1 MVSSV
6 ESKPLGQLLV
16 GSGLLKQTQ
25 LDLALEEQRRTDRQK
40 LLGEILIE
48 QKWCSP
54 EQVAEAL
61 AQGYGVPFA
70 RVTPRLADPKVIH
83 LLPRPFIERNAVL
96 PLFKVEGVL
105 TVAVP
110 EPADVFLLEEMERL
124 SGCRV
129 NVVAATV
136 QDIRATLTAYLP
148 TDRAFAV
155 DDLVEDLDARKFAL
169 VRTPSRPCADRAA
182 TDPGVMK
189 LARATIY
196 SAVQEGAS
204 EIHIEPEVGKLG
216 RTAEKEFRIRLRIDG
231 RLVERRRPPA
241 ALHAPLVYRLKWMA
255 ELDPLQVRLPQE
267 GAIRVLIDERALNLS
282 LSTAPTRGG
291 ERVVLRIAQSDRAP
305 LHLEKLGFAYDT
317 FKQWRKLLSLPNGL
331 LVVTGPAGSGKRATL
346 YASLAEL
353 NADELNLCTVE
364 QSVESDLPGI
374 NQLQID
380 AAAGFGFAESVS
392 AMLGHGPDVLMIGD
406 VRDSATARLASQAAL
421 DGRLILAAA
430 SAPDAPAAVGWL
442 LNLGA
447 EPFLL
452 GATLAGVLA
461 QRLVR
466 KLCPACKEPYE
477 PSAGE
482 RRQLDRHVGTVETLY
497 KPKGCPRCR
506 NLGYLGL
513 IGIHELLVPDEHF
526 RERLSQAAPLAE
538 LRDLARSART
548 KTLRTDG
555 MEKVKS
561 GITTLAEVH
570 RTTL

>member
-1 MVSSV
+1 MVSTL

-16 GSGLLKQTQ
+16 GSGLLQQAQ
-25 LDLALEEQRRTDRQK
+25 LDLALEEQRRTDGQK

-70 RVTPRLADPKVIH
+70 RITPRLADPKVIH
-83 LLPRPFIERNAVL
+83 LLPRAFIERNVVL

-110 EPADVFLLEEMERL
+110 EPADVFLLEEIERL
-124 SGCRV
+124 GGCRV
-129 NVVAATV
+129 NIVSATA
-136 QDIRATLTAYLP
+136 QDIRATLKAYLP

-155 DDLVEDLDARKFAL
+155 DDLLEDLDAQKFAL
-169 VRTPSRPCADRAA
+169 VRPPAKPCADRAA
-182 TDPGVMK
+182 AEAGVVK

-196 SAVQEGAS
+196 SAVQEGAT
-204 EIHIEPEVGKLG
+204 EIHIEP
-216 RTAEKEFRIRLRIDG
+216 AEKDFRIRLRMDG
-231 RLVERRRPPA
+231 RLAERRRLPA
-241 ALHAPLVYRLKWMA
+241 ALQAPLVYRLKWMA
-255 ELDPLQVRLPQE
+255 ELDPLQTRLPQE
-267 GAIRVLIDERALNLS
+267 GLIRVLIDGRPLNLS

-291 ERVVLRIAQSDRAP
+291 ETLVLRIAQSDRAP

-331 LVVTGPAGSGKRATL
+331 ILVTGPSGSGKRATL
-346 YASLAEL
+346 YASLCEM
-353 NADELNLCTVE
+353 NAAELNLCAVE
-364 QSVESDLPGI
+364 ESIEINLPGV

-380 AAAGFGFAESVS
+380 AGSGLGYAESVAALLRHS
-392 AMLGHGPDVLMIGD
+392 PDVLMIGD
-406 VRDSATARLASQAAL
+406 VRDARTARLAAQAAL
-421 DGRLILAAA
+421 DGRLIFAAA
-430 SAPDAPAAVGWL
+430 SAPDAPAAIGWL

-452 GATLAGVLA
+452 GATLGGVLA

-466 KLCPACKEPYE
+466 KLCPACKEPYQ
-477 PSAGE
+477 PTAGE
-482 RRQLDRHVGTVETLY
+482 RRQLERHVGSVETLY

-506 NLGYLGL
+506 NLGYLGR
-513 IGIHELLVPDEHF
+513 IGIHELLVPDDHF
-526 RERLSQAAPLAE
+526 RERLSQAAPISE
-538 LRDLARSART
+538 LRDLARAARL

-570 RTTL
+570 RTTA

>member
-1 MVSSV
+1 MTMVSTV

-16 GSGLLKQTQ
+16 GSGLLKPAQ
-25 LDLALEEQRRTDRQK
+25 LDLALQEQLRTDRQK

-70 RVTPRLADPKVIH
+70 RITPRLADPKVIH
-83 LLPRPFIERNAVL
+83 LLPREFIERNVVL
-96 PLFKVEGVL
+96 PLFKVEGAL

-110 EPADVFLLEEMERL
+110 EPTDVFLLEEMERL

-129 NVVAATV
+129 NIVAATV
-136 QDIRATLTAYLP
+136 QDIRATLKAYLP
-148 TDRAFAV
+148 TDRTFAV
-155 DDLVEDLDARKFAL
+155 DDLLEDLDAQKFAL
-169 VRTPSRPCADRAA
+169 VNAPAKACGDRAA
-182 TDPGVMK
+182 ADPGVVK
-189 LARATIY
+189 LARATLY
-196 SAVQEGAS
+196 AAAYEGAT
-204 EIHIEPEVGKLG
+204 EIHIEP
-216 RTAEKEFRIRLRIDG
+216 AEKEFRIRLRIDG
-231 RLVERRRPPA
+231 RLVERRRLPS

-255 ELDPLQVRLPQE
+255 ELDPQQMRRPQD
-267 GAIRVLIDERALNLS
+267 GLIRVLIDGRPLNLS
-282 LSTAPTRGG
+282 LTTAPTRGG
-291 ERVVLRIAQSDRAP
+291 ETLVLRIAQSDRAP

-331 LVVTGPAGSGKRATL
+331 ILVTGPAGSGKRTTL
-346 YASLAEL
+346 YASLSEM
-353 NADELNLCTVE
+353 NATELNLCTVE
-364 QSVESDLPGI
+364 QSVETNLPGI

-380 AAAGFGFAESVS
+380 AGAGFGFAESVS
-392 AMLGHGPDVLMIGD
+392 ALLRHGPDVLMIGD
-406 VRDSATARLASQAAL
+406 VRDSATARLAAQGAL

-430 SAPDAPAAVGWL
+430 SAADTSSAIAWL

-466 KLCPACKEPYE
+466 KLCTACKEPYE
-477 PSAGE
+477 PTAGE
-482 RRQLDRHVGTVETLY
+482 RRQLDRHVGSVETLY

-506 NLGYLGL
+506 NLGYVGR
-513 IGIHELLVPDEHF
+513 IGVHELLVPDDHF
-526 RERLSQAAPLAE
+526 RERLSQAAPLSE
-538 LRDLARSART
+538 LRDLARAARI

-555 MEKVKS
+555 MEKVKA

-570 RTTL
+570 RTTV

>member
-1 MVSSV
+1 MVSTL
-6 ESKPLGQLLV
+6 ESKPLGQLLI
-16 GSGLLKQTQ
+16 GSGLLQQAQ

-48 QKWCSP
+48 QRWCSP

-70 RVTPRLADPKVIH
+70 RITPRLADPKVID
-83 LLPRPFIERNAVL
+83 LLPRAFIERNVVL

-110 EPADVFLLEEMERL
+110 EPADVFLLEEIERL

-129 NVVAATV
+129 NIVSATA
-136 QDIRATLTAYLP
+136 QDIRATLKAYLP

-155 DDLVEDLDARKFAL
+155 DDLLEDLDAQKFAL
-169 VRTPSRPCADRAA
+169 VRPPAKPCTDRAA
-182 TDPGVMK
+182 ADAGVMK

-196 SAVQEGAS
+196 AAVQEGAT
-204 EIHIEPEVGKLG
+204 EIHIEP
-216 RTAEKEFRIRLRIDG
+216 AEKDFRIRLRIDG
-231 RLVERRRPPA
+231 RLTERRRPPA

-255 ELDPLQVRLPQE
+255 ELDPLQIRLPQE
-267 GAIRVLIDERALNLS
+267 GLIRVLIDGRPLNLS
-282 LSTAPTRGG
+282 LSTVPTRGG
-291 ERVVLRIAQSDRAP
+291 ETLVLRIAQSDRAP

-331 LVVTGPAGSGKRATL
+331 ILVTGPSGSGKRATL
-346 YASLAEL
+346 YASLCEM
-353 NADELNLCTVE
+353 NAAELNLCAVE
-364 QSVESDLPGI
+364 ESMETNLPGI

-380 AAAGFGFAESVS
+380 ASAGFGFAESV
-392 AMLGHGPDVLMIGD
+392 AALLRHNPDVLMIGD
-406 VRDSATARLASQAAL
+406 VRDARTARLAAQAAL

-430 SAPDAPAAVGWL
+430 SAPDAPSAIGWL

-461 QRLVR
+461 QRLAR

-477 PSAGE
+477 PTAGE
-482 RRQLDRHVGTVETLY
+482 RRQLDRHVGSVETLY

-506 NLGYLGL
+506 NVGYLGR
-513 IGIHELLVPDEHF
+513 IGIHELLVPDDHF
-526 RERLSQAAPLAE
+526 RERLTQAAPLSE
-538 LRDLARSART
+538 LRDLARAARL

-555 MEKVKS
+555 VEKVKS
-561 GITTLAEVH
+561 GITTLAEIH
-570 RTTL
+570 RTTA